1 MKHTGLFLGFILGI
15 ILGSQSSN
23 AQYTA
28 DFQTNIISGVTSNWT
43 GEYYVGNTNFADVL
57 LIQTSGVLF
66 DSLGFLGNQISSS
79 NNNAVVTG
87 TGSVWSNAN
96 FLFVGVRGAGNQLTI
111 LNGGRVFGG
120 VGDVGNFASS

>member
-28 DFQTNIISGVTSNWT
+28 DFQTNIISGVTSNWS
-43 GEYYVGNTNFADVL
+43 GEYYVGNTNFADAL
-57 LIQTSGVLF
+57 LIQTNGVLS

-79 NNNAVVTG
+79 NNSVVATG
-87 TGSVWSNAN
+87 TGSVWSSGN
-96 FLFVGVRGAGNQLTI
+96 LFVGHR
-111 LNGGRVFGG
+111 
-120 VGDVGNFASS
+120 